1 MKKKISLIIITI
13 IILLGTIMEISIATK
28 VTIGGNKKELDDGGT
43 YSSAFLGKGKML
55 YNKTWDNVKD
65 KYYTITGND
74 YNNNVDNSKD
84 CLCLNHKAMDSN

>member
-13 IILLGTIMEISIATK
+13 IILLGTIMGINIAK
-28 VTIGGNKKELDDGGT
+28 QVTIGGKEKNLNDGGK
-43 YSSAFLGKGKML
+43 YSSAFLGKGRGL

-74 YNNNVDNSKD
+74 YNNNVNNSR
-84 CLCLNHKAMDSN
+84 NFSI